1 MQIRSTGWDKR
12 KWSSSVL
19 LARKPPAFHWRT
31 MRESGWGVEAGGA
44 EGKPGARDSGG
55 GAEGED
61 I

>member
-12 KWSSSVL
+12 KWSASVL
-19 LARKPPAFHWRT
+19 LAQRPPAFLKNPERV
-31 MRESGWGVEAGGA
+31 RRGVEEEGA
-44 EGKPGARDSGG
+44 EGKPGARDGGG